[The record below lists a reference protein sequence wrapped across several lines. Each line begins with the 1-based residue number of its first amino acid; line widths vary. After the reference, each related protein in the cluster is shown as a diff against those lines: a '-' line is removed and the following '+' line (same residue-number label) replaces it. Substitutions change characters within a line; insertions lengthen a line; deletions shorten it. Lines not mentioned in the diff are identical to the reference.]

1 MISQSPFR
9 QKGVSIITAIFI
21 ITGLLVLGLLITRLM
36 MMSSTTTLNEW
47 YSAQSLYAAEAGVD
61 CAAYNATYSVTSCG
75 NATNACTAADCPD
88 AQFAFTVNT
97 LDFSGTRRYLI
108 SSTGSTNGL
117 HGPVQRQISAEY
129 FP

>member
-1 MISQSPFR
+1 MMMHGLKR

-21 ITGLLVLGLLITRLM
+21 ITGLLVLGLLIARLM
-36 MMSSTTTLNEW
+36 MMSSTTTINEW

-61 CAAYNATYSVTSCG
+61 CAAYNAMYSATICG
-75 NATNACTAADCPD
+75 NGTNACASGECPD
-88 AQFAFTVNT
+88 AQFVFVTNT

-108 SSTGSTNGL
+108 TSSGSTNGL
-117 HGPVQRQISAEY
+117 HGPVQRQITAEF

>member
-1 MISQSPFR
+1 MIRQRLSR
-9 QKGVSIITAIFI
+9 QKGVSVITAIFI
-21 ITGLLVLGLLITRLM
+21 VTGLLVLGLLIARLM

-61 CAAYNATYSVTSCG
+61 CAAYNAAFSTTICG
-75 NATNACTAADCPD
+75 NGTNACAAGECPD
-88 AQFAFTVNT
+88 AQFVFNTST

-108 SSTGSTNGL
+108 TSTGSTNGL
-117 HGPVQRQISAEY
+117 HGPVQRQITAEF